1 MRLFFIELPK
11 FNPKKAD
18 AQDLMTVWLEFLT
31 NPSHLSKTYLEIKE
45 VGEAMDRLQYIS
57 ADAQMREAAM
67 LRQRAINDQRSEIA
81 MARKMGIAA
90 GLARGK
96 AESRRETALVML
108 NKGLSFEMVSA
119 CTGLSIDEI
128 KALTVG
134 VMVVAPSG

>member
-1 MRLFFIELPK
+1 
-11 FNPKKAD
+11 
-18 AQDLMTVWLEFLT
+18 
-31 NPSHLSKTYLEIKE
+31 
-45 VGEAMDRLQYIS
+45 MDRLQYIS

-96 AESRRETALVML
+96 AEGLVEGKAEGLVEGKAESRRETALVML
-108 NKGLSFEMVSA
+108 NKGLSLEMVSA

-128 KALTVG
+128 NALTQ
-134 VMVVAPSG
+134 

>member
-1 MRLFFIELPK
+1 
-11 FNPKKAD
+11 
-18 AQDLMTVWLEFLT
+18 
-31 NPSHLSKTYLEIKE
+31 
-45 VGEAMDRLQYIS
+45 MDRLQYIS

-96 AESRRETALVML
+96 AEGLAEGKAESRRETALVML
-108 NKGLSFEMVSA
+108 NKGLSLEMVSA

-128 KALTVG
+128 NALTVG
-134 VMVVAPSG
+134 VMVVAPSW